1 MLIQNVFF
9 TYYKVKGGDN
19 TKSEEINNCI
29 NNEIEENDYL
39 CRVINCLI
47 KNCTGPTGPTG
58 PKGDSFVSN
67 SYAMVH
73 DESNST
79 IQPNDPLLLQATNL
93 SNNITYDSS
102 TGNFNIPEKGTYIIH
117 WWVNVRNKNKDDC
130 TPRALG
136 IEFHQYLPN
145 DILIAH
151 SSTHNKISCCDTGT
165 INGNAIFNATD
176 GSSFRF
182 LNTSGIPIDL
192 VPNDLY
198 SASVSITRIA

>member
-1 MLIQNVFF
+1 M
-9 TYYKVKGGDN
+9 KGGDN

-29 NNEIEENDYL
+29 NNEIEENDCL

-47 KNCTGPTGPTG
+47 KNCTGPTGPTGATGPTG

>member
-1 MLIQNVFF
+1 MYLGLFLFILLLIQNVFF

-47 KNCTGPTGPTG
+47 KNCTGPTG

-117 WWVNVRNKNKDDC
+117 WWVNVRNKNN
-130 TPRALG
+130 
-136 IEFHQYLPN
+136 LPN

-182 LNTSGIPIDL
+182 LNTSLIPIDL